1 VLGKHWWSKAAFAIV
16 ASVSGV
22 FVGFAIGVQHRLF
35 APWGLILG
43 GVVLVV
49 FAVALRM
56 LFPSRLGIGLGMG
69 GAFVAVTALSTE
81 LGRGYV
87 ILSDPLGWGLLAIT
101 VLVFLVGLG
110 WPDLRGVPA
119 TMEKPKYEKPE

>member
-1 VLGKHWWSKAAFAIV
+1 VLGQHWWSKAAFVLA
-16 ASVSGV
+16 AALSGV
-22 FVGFAIGVQHRLF
+22 FVGVAIGVQHRLF

-49 FAVALRM
+49 FALALRL
-56 LFPSRLGIGLGMG
+56 LFPSRLGIALGMG

-87 ILSDPLGWGLLAIT
+87 ILSDPLGWGLLSVT

-119 TMEKPKYEKPE
+119 TMENPKFEKPE